1 MSPTNLPGP
10 ALGCSQ
16 TIKAPFVPLS
26 CSAFNLR
33 APGPCESAPGVPP
46 AVQVRRRHA
55 AGVSFRGGF
64 LSPFPSGL
72 VFLPTCNP
80 RSQAVGKLRNRSLI
94 LGIEVPILSRSNHT
108 FEKSQQRV
116 QIYCLSCFF
125 SSCGPELSPSTWTR
139 GQVELLQVP
148 GVLFCA
154 KTMLQTTDSA
164 PTAQEPAGVAV
175 LTPCCVLPPEKCFPC
190 PRCPCWMTTSATTR
204 SWRIQRA
211 S

>member
-80 RSQAVGKLRNRSLI
+80 RGQAVAKLRNRSLI

-116 QIYCLSCFF
+116 KIYCLSCFF

-154 KTMLQTTDSA
+154 KTTLQTAPQLLRSPLGLLCLPLAAFFPQKSA
-164 PTAQEPAGVAV
+164 SHVHGVCAG
-175 LTPCCVLPPEKCFPC
+175 
-190 PRCPCWMTTSATTR
+190 
-204 SWRIQRA
+204 
-211 S
+211 